1 MKFQEE
7 ARSACA
13 AEGKD
18 YDRERMRHI
27 GADKAEAT
35 ERRKRRQRENADAG
49 FSTWEEATARKYNKL
64 VKGIKPDMERYVRL
78 VMHMY
83 FTLLNILHV
92 VAKIADTCS

>member
-27 GADKAEAT
+27 GADEAEAT

-64 VKGIKPDMERYVRL
+64 VKGFRPDMERL
-78 VMHMY
+78 T
-83 FTLLNILHV
+83 FLKGGNGLSN
-92 VAKIADTCS
+92 